1 MRYRISADV
10 GGTFTDVVVSDATG
24 TLTVGKG
31 LSTPDRPYG
40 GFEAGLDRAAEAL
53 GIPTRD
59 LLAGAS
65 VLIYG
70 TTRATNA
77 IVEGKVARTAL
88 LVTAGF
94 PDILSYRQG
103 GKHGPFDLSRDF
115 PAPYIPRH
123 LTYEVPERMTPEG
136 DVEIPLDESEVIAI
150 AARLALRHVEAVAV
164 SFLWSI
170 ANGSHERRVGELLA
184 EHLPGVPFTLSHQLN
199 PIVREYPRTS
209 STAIDASLK
218 PIMQEHLRS
227 FQADATAAGF
237 AGELLIATSAGG
249 VMHVA
254 DVVARP
260 VNIVRSGPAMAPLA
274 GLAYSAAEGLGGDVI
289 VVDTGGTTFD
299 VSLIRDG
306 RVKFTRET
314 WLIEDLVGH
323 NLGVPTVDARS
334 IGAGGGSIAW
344 VDPGGLLHVGPHS
357 AGADPGPACYGRG
370 GTLPTVTDA
379 AVVLGYIDPE
389 EFLGGR
395 MKLDRDAA
403 SRVVGELAA
412 TLAMGIEEAA
422 GAILTISGE
431 EMVKAIEQLT
441 VKDGVDPTESV
452 IVAGGGAAGLGIVP
466 IAQALGCRRVL
477 IPRTA
482 GALSACGAQ
491 YSDIVVEFSGSRYA
505 HSDAFDAAGVN
516 GVLAGIDEQLDA
528 FAGRL
533 AARGIDRFERS
544 RFVDARYLNQQ
555 WEMEVPL
562 PVERFTGDADVA
574 ALRAAFDE
582 QHERLYEVR
591 DTAAPLECV
600 NWKGRLTARLSRP
613 QSPVAGGSGGADRPS
628 RTVRAYFDGLGL
640 VDTPVYRGGGLAAG
654 TVIEAPAIVV
664 EPTTTIVVHPGSR
677 CTVTATG
684 NYLLEIEPAAAA
696 AGATAAAG
704 VAGSLDGV
712 RLAVMANRLDAILR
726 EMTETVLLTARSSVI
741 GMARDFSC
749 GIVTSEHEV
758 LAIAAGL
765 PMHVFG
771 TQLQS
776 AAMERLHPD
785 FREGDAYL
793 HNDPYDG
800 NSHAADHTLLVPV
813 FHEGEHFFT
822 VAVKSHQA
830 DTGNSLP
837 TTYYASARDVYEEG
851 ALIFPCVLVQRD
863 FKDNEDFIRM
873 CRRRI
878 RVPDQWQGDF
888 ISSVAAGRVGERG
901 LKALVAK
908 YGAATVRTFVREWLD
923 YTSRRVEAAIRALPK
938 ASLEARGTH
947 DPILPFLPDGI
958 EIHVLVDVDPDEGR
972 ITVDLTD
979 NPDNIACGMNL
990 TQATAT
996 MGAAQ
1001 AVFCSLPSDIQHNAG
1016 SFRHVQVKL
1025 REGCVAGIPTFPYS
1039 CSVATTN
1046 VNDMVINLTQSV
1058 LAELGDGH
1066 GLAMTNFCNS
1076 AGAGVVSGADY
1087 RRDGAPYVN
1096 QIFLMGGG
1104 GPATPTH
1111 DGMTYCLTPPGLG
1124 LLYRDSVEIDE
1135 QRTPFL
1141 VRSMRLVR
1149 DSAGAGRQRGG
1160 PATIVTFAARQS
1172 PVTVIDI
1179 CNGTVT
1185 VPRGVRG
1192 GHDSQPASNTV
1203 LRADGS
1209 VEVLPTF
1216 FVVELGPGD
1225 AIQALDNGGGGYG
1238 DPRDRSAARVLHDVR
1253 EGLVSVEA
1261 ARDIYGVAISG
1272 RGDNDTLAIDAGAT
1286 TALRAARAGTR

>member
-1 MRYRISADV
+1 M
-10 GGTFTDVVVSDATG
+10 
-24 TLTVGKG
+24 
-31 LSTPDRPYG
+31 
-40 GFEAGLDRAAEAL
+40 
-53 GIPTRD
+53 
-59 LLAGAS
+59 
-65 VLIYG
+65 
-70 TTRATNA
+70 
-77 IVEGKVARTAL
+77 
-88 LVTAGF
+88 
-94 PDILSYRQG
+94 
-103 GKHGPFDLSRDF
+103 
-115 PAPYIPRH
+115 
-123 LTYEVPERMTPEG
+123 
-136 DVEIPLDESEVIAI
+136 
-150 AARLALRHVEAVAV
+150 
-164 SFLWSI
+164 
-170 ANGSHERRVGELLA
+170 
-184 EHLPGVPFTLSHQLN
+184 
-199 PIVREYPRTS
+199 
-209 STAIDASLK
+209 
-218 PIMQEHLRS
+218 
-227 FQADATAAGF
+227 
-237 AGELLIATSAGG
+237 
-249 VMHVA
+249 
-254 DVVARP
+254 
-260 VNIVRSGPAMAPLA
+260 
-274 GLAYSAAEGLGGDVI
+274 
-289 VVDTGGTTFD
+289 
-299 VSLIRDG
+299 
-306 RVKFTRET
+306 
-314 WLIEDLVGH
+314 
-323 NLGVPTVDARS
+323 
-334 IGAGGGSIAW
+334 
-344 VDPGGLLHVGPHS
+344 
-357 AGADPGPACYGRG
+357 
-370 GTLPTVTDA
+370 
-379 AVVLGYIDPE
+379 
-389 EFLGGR
+389 
-395 MKLDRDAA
+395 
-403 SRVVGELAA
+403 
-412 TLAMGIEEAA
+412 
-422 GAILTISGE
+422 
-431 EMVKAIEQLT
+431 
-441 VKDGVDPTESV
+441 
-452 IVAGGGAAGLGIVP
+452 
-466 IAQALGCRRVL
+466 
-477 IPRTA
+477 
-482 GALSACGAQ
+482 
-491 YSDIVVEFSGSRYA
+491 
-505 HSDAFDAAGVN
+505 N
-516 GVLAGIDEQLDA
+516 GVLAGIDEQLDT

-544 RFVDARYLNQQ
+544 RFVEARYLNQQ

-562 PVERFTGDADVA
+562 PVERFTSPGDVV
-574 ALRAAFDE
+574 ALRASFDE

-591 DTAAPLECV
+591 DNAAPLECV
-600 NWKGRLTARLSRP
+600 NWKGRLTARLPRP
-613 QSPVAGGSGGADRPS
+613 QSPVASGTGGADRPA
-628 RTVRAYFDGLGL
+628 RVVRAYFDGLGL
-640 VDTPVYRGGGLAAG
+640 VDTPVYRGGGLAPG
-654 TVIEAPAIVV
+654 TVIDAPAIVV
-664 EPTTTIVVHPGSR
+664 EPTTTVVVHPGSR

-684 NYLLEIEPAAAA
+684 NYLLDIEPEASGAGA
-696 AGATAAAG
+696 AGA
-704 VAGSLDGV
+704 AGSLDAV

-749 GIVTSEHEV
+749 GIVTSEDEV

-776 AAMERLHPD
+776 ASMQRLHPG

-813 FHEGEHFFT
+813 FYEGEHFFT
-822 VAVKSHQA
+822 VTVKSHQA
-830 DTGNSLP
+830 DAGNSLP
-837 TTYYASARDVYEEG
+837 TTYMAGARDVYEEG
-851 ALIFPCVLVQRD
+851 ALIFPCLPVQRD
-863 FKDNEDFIRM
+863 YRDDDDFVRM

-888 ISSVAAGRVGERG
+888 ISAIAAARVGERG

-923 YTSRRVEAAIRALPK
+923 YTSRRVETAIRALPK
-938 ASLEARGTH
+938 AQLDARGSH
-947 DPILPFLPDGI
+947 DPVMPFLPDGI
-958 EIHVLVDVDPDEGR
+958 EIHVMIDVDPDQGR
-972 ITVDLTD
+972 IVVDLTD
-979 NPDNIACGMNL
+979 NPDNIPCGLNL

-1001 AVFCSLPSDIQHNAG
+1001 AVFCSLPADIQHNAG

-1025 REGCVAGIPTFPYS
+1025 REGCVVGIPRFPYS

-1087 RRDGAPYVN
+1087 RKDGALYVN

-1111 DGMTYCLTPPGLG
+1111 DGLTYCLTPPGLG

-1141 VRSMRLVR
+1141 VRSMRLVA

-1192 GHDSQPASNTV
+1192 GHDSKPASNTV

-1238 DPRDRSAARVLHDVR
+1238 DPRDRGPARVLHDVR

-1261 ARDIYGVAISG
+1261 ARDVYAVAITGSVE
-1272 RGDNDTLAIDAGAT
+1272 DDTLAINAGAT
-1286 TALRAARAGTR
+1286 AALRSVRSNAR

>member
-1 MRYRISADV
+1 MSYRISADV
-10 GGTFTDVVVSDATG
+10 GGTFTDVVVTDAAG

-31 LSTPDRPYG
+31 LTTPDRPYR

-53 GIPTRD
+53 GIATHD
-59 LLAGAS
+59 LLAGAA

-88 LVTAGF
+88 LVTDGF

-115 PAPYIPRH
+115 PAPYIPRN
-123 LTYEVPERMTPEG
+123 LTYEVPERMSSEG
-136 DVEIPLDESEVIAI
+136 GVEIPLDEAAVVAI
-150 AARLALRHVEAVAV
+150 AGRLARRGVEAVAV

-170 ANGSHERRVGELLA
+170 VNGSHERRVGELLD
-184 EHLPGVPFTLSHQLN
+184 EHLPGVPFTLSHELN

-227 FQADATAAGF
+227 FQADVAAAGF

-249 VMHVA
+249 VMHVD

-274 GLAYSAAEGLGGDVI
+274 GLAYSAEAGLGGDVI

-306 RVKFTRET
+306 SIKFTRET
-314 WLIEDLVGH
+314 WLVEELVGH

-344 VDPGGLLHVGPHS
+344 VDPGGLLRVGPHS
-357 AGADPGPACYGRG
+357 AGADPGPACYGQG
-370 GTLPTVTDA
+370 GILPTVTDA
-379 AVVLGYIDPE
+379 AVVLGYIDPD

-395 MKLDRDAA
+395 MRLDRDAA
-403 SRVVGELAA
+403 TRVVGELAA
-412 TLAMGIEEAA
+412 TLGMGVEAAA

-466 IAQALGCRRVL
+466 IARALGCRRVL
-477 IPRTA
+477 VPRTA

-491 YSDIVVEFSGSRYA
+491 HSDIVVEYSGSRYA
-505 HSDAFDAAGVN
+505 HSDAFDADGVN
-516 GVLAGIDEQLDA
+516 GVLAGIDERLDA
-528 FAGRL
+528 FAARL
-533 AARGIDRFERS
+533 AARGIDRFDRDRYVE
-544 RFVDARYLNQQ
+544 ARYLNQQ

-562 PVERFTGDADVA
+562 PVERFTSLADVV
-574 ALRAAFDE
+574 ALRTAFDE

-591 DTAAPLECV
+591 DNDAPLECV
-600 NWKGRLTARLSRP
+600 NWKGRLTARLPRP
-613 QSPVAGGSGGADRPS
+613 ASPVARGAGGADRPD
-628 RTVRAYFDGLGL
+628 RIVRAYFAGLGL
-640 VDTPVYRGGGLAAG
+640 VDTPVYRGGSLAAG
-654 TVIEAPAIVV
+654 TVIEAPAIIV
-664 EPTTTIVVHPGSR
+664 EPTTTVVVHPGSR

-684 NYLLEIEPAAAA
+684 NYLLDIEPESSAAGAA
-696 AGATAAAG
+696 AGAAG
-704 VAGSLDGV
+704 LLDPV
-712 RLAVMANRLDAILR
+712 RLAVLANRLDAILR

-749 GIVTSEHEV
+749 SIVTSEDEV

-776 AAMERLHPD
+776 AAMRRLHPG
-785 FREGDAYL
+785 FREGDAYI

-800 NSHAADHTLLVPV
+800 NSHAADHTILVPV
-813 FHEGEHFFT
+813 FHGGEHFFT

-830 DTGNSLP
+830 DAGNSLP
-837 TTYYASARDVYEEG
+837 TTYMASARDVYEEG
-851 ALIFPCVLVQRD
+851 ALIFPCLPVQRD
-863 FKDNEDFIRM
+863 YRDDVDFVRM

-888 ISSVAAGRVGERG
+888 ISAIAAARVGERG

-908 YGAATVRTFVREWLD
+908 YGAATVRTFVSEWLD
-923 YTSRRVEAAIRALPK
+923 YTSRRVEAAIRALPE
-938 ASLEARGTH
+938 AHLEARGRH
-947 DPILPFLPDGI
+947 DPVVPFLPDGI
-958 EIHVLVDVDPDEGR
+958 EIHVIVDVDPEAGR
-972 ITVDLTD
+972 IVIDLTD
-979 NPDNIACGMNL
+979 NPDNIPCGLNL

-1001 AVFCSLPSDIQHNAG
+1001 AVFCSLPADIQHNAG
-1016 SFRHVQVKL
+1016 SFRHLEVKL
-1025 REGCVAGIPTFPYS
+1025 REGCVTGIPRFPYS

-1046 VNDMVINLTQSV
+1046 VSDLVINLTQSV

-1076 AGAGVVSGADY
+1076 AGAGVVSGVDY
-1087 RRDGAPYVN
+1087 RKDNAAYVN

-1111 DGMTYCLTPPGLG
+1111 DGLTYCLTPPGLG

-1141 VRSMRLVR
+1141 VRSMRLDT

-1160 PATIVTFAARQS
+1160 PATVVTYAARRS

-1179 CNGTVT
+1179 CNGTIN

-1216 FVVELGPGD
+1216 FVVELGTGD
-1225 AIQALDNGGGGYG
+1225 AMQALDNGGGGYG
-1238 DPRDRSAARVLHDVR
+1238 DPRDRDPARVLHDVR
-1253 EGLVSVEA
+1253 EGLVSVAA
-1261 ARDIYGVAISG
+1261 ARDAYGVAVTGEIE
-1272 RGDNDTLAIDAGAT
+1272 DDTLALDAGAT
-1286 TALRAARAGTR
+1286 AALRAVRGDEQ